1 MLKGVGRHDAPSLA
15 SMKQALFPLH
25 VFFQLEEKDNEA
37 EALKMA
43 KSKAETPWVHVATW
57 RRVIPTR
64 NNCLVPTYE

>member
-1 MLKGVGRHDAPSLA
+1 
-15 SMKQALFPLH
+15 MKQAFFPLR

-43 KSKAETPWVHVATW
+43 KSKAETPWVHIAPW